1 VAEMA
6 GAILKRDRISSRWRW
21 IIALTIFSLI
31 AITLIATS
39 HYHVERS
46 GEFAF
51 PVPHSDIGHSK
62 MIEIKEFVK
71 PKNVTI
77 IGLVFFGRK
86 NRVEM
91 LRCYLEVSALLAH
104 LDPVF
109 SLTQT

>member
-1 VAEMA
+1 MA
-6 GAILKRDRISSRWRW
+6 GAMLNRDRISLRRRW
-21 IIALTIFSLI
+21 IIALIIFSLI
-31 AITLIATS
+31 AITLTATPR
-39 HYHVERS
+39 YHVGRS
-46 GEFAF
+46 REFAF
-51 PVPHSDIGHSK
+51 PLPHSDIGHSK

-91 LRCYLEVSALLAH
+91 LRCYLEVSAQLVH
-104 LDPVF
+104 LEPAF